1 MKSKFIFFI
10 VGLYLGS
17 LLVGTQAFSWFRIQ
31 QMFHFESFHMYGVL
45 LSAISTAA
53 LSLFLIK
60 KQKLRSIHGNTIQ
73 LKSKTVDY
81 KSNVI
86 GGLVFGVGWSLSG
99 ACTAPLFI
107 LVGLESQVGI
117 PLLIGAILGTL
128 VYGKLEGRLNG

>member
-73 LKSKTVDY
+73 LKSKPVDY

-86 GGLVFGVGWSLSG
+86 GGLIFGVGWCLSG

-128 VYGKLEGRLNG
+128 VYGKLEGKLNG